1 MSENKL
7 TKETEIRLIN
17 FFNESVEPK
26 SMAKVIRQVNYLV
39 AISIMREYEALQY
52 KIIKLEDGFFWL
64 NELAE
69 ALDPYLDAE

>member
-7 TKETEIRLIN
+7 TKETEIRLMN
-17 FFNESVEPK
+17 FFNDSVEPK

-69 ALDPYLDAE
+69 ALDPYLNEE

>member
-69 ALDPYLDAE
+69 ALDPYLNEE